1 MSSMERVNLNLEAAD
16 RARLRRLARRAR
28 VREAELVRALLLRAI
43 EQAER
48 EDVAD
53 RVNRAQTAERR
64 ARDRQIARGLEKL
77 RG

>member
-1 MSSMERVNLNLEAAD
+1 MERVNLNLEAAD
-16 RARLRRLARRAR
+16 RVRLRRLARRAH

-48 EDVAD
+48 DDVVV
-53 RVNRAQTAERR
+53 RVNRAQTAARR
-64 ARDRQIARGLEKL
+64 ARDRQIAHALEKL

>member
-1 MSSMERVNLNLEAAD
+1 MSSMERVNLNLDASD
-16 RARLRRLARRAR
+16 RARLRRLARRAH

-43 EQAER
+43 DQAER
-48 EDVAD
+48 EDFAD

-64 ARDRQIARGLEKL
+64 ARDRQIARALEKL

>member
-1 MSSMERVNLNLEAAD
+1 MERVNLNLDAAD
-16 RARLRRLARRAR
+16 RARLRRLARRAH

-48 EDVAD
+48 EDVAE
-53 RVNRAQTAERR
+53 RVNRAQTTERR
-64 ARDRQIARGLEKL
+64 ARDRQIVRAIEKL

>member
-16 RARLRRLARRAR
+16 RARLRRLARRAH

-48 EDVAD
+48 EDFAD
-53 RVNRAQTAERR
+53 RVNRAQTTERR
-64 ARDRQIARGLEKL
+64 ARDRQIARALEKL